1 MVGRLFVAGSV
12 VVALAIAVLYTIEVF
27 LGGLPPYIYTR

>member
-1 MVGRLFVAGSV
+1 MVGRLFIAGSV
-12 VVALAIAVLYTIEVF
+12 LLAAAIAVLYTIEVF